1 MSVRLLNMAAWE
13 GPDTAGSNRVA
24 TEAREKVMSAQEI
37 VLNKVY
43 VKGPRLLR
51 GPPQSLRSYFG

>member
-1 MSVRLLNMAAWE
+1 MAAWE
-13 GPDTAGSNRVA
+13 GPDTAASNRVA

-51 GPPQSLRSYFG
+51 GPPQSLRSYFE